1 MKRSFKKILEKI
13 EDEMKDDF
21 HNVKI
26 VVDCD
31 RVLTFWEC
39 TLVQCKWGDDESE
52 GGVVMMGTGVGVG
65 VVML

>member
-1 MKRSFKKILEKI
+1 
-13 EDEMKDDF
+13 MKDDF

-52 GGVVMMGTGVGVG
+52 GGVVMMGTGVGVVSQG
-65 VVML
+65 TAGGGH

>member
-1 MKRSFKKILEKI
+1 
-13 EDEMKDDF
+13 MKDDF

-52 GGVVMMGTGVGVG
+52 GGVVMMGTGVGV
-65 VVML
+65 VMM